1 MDPVTVAEPRRAPPV
16 VASAGAW
23 PGLQRRRRVLVG
35 SLSIAVFLIA
45 WEVVGSRTPVSRDL
59 ISHPT
64 KVLSVGATMVAS
76 GELGYHALVSLQ
88 EFVYGFAPAVGL
100 GLLIGLAVGQSR
112 RFRYL
117 CEPLLMALYTAPRIA
132 LIPVL
137 VIWLGVG
144 MASKVAAVF
153 LGGLL
158 PILVNTAA
166 GVQQLDPL
174 WVRAVRAYGATR
186 LQLLIK
192 VTLPGSL
199 PAVMAGIR
207 LGLGR
212 AIIGLVVG
220 EMYVSLAGIGRLVQD
235 YGQAGRTAE
244 LVVLVSLIALFG
256 FLLIQ
261 LVRRVETW
269 LGSWPREIEV

>member
-1 MDPVTVAEPRRAPPV
+1 M
-16 VASAGAW
+16 
-23 PGLQRRRRVLVG
+23 
-35 SLSIAVFLIA
+35 A
-45 WEVVGSRTPVSRDL
+45 WEVAGSRTSVSRDL

-64 KVLSVGATMVAS
+64 EVLSVGATMVAS
-76 GELGYHALVSLQ
+76 GELGHHALVSLQ

-186 LQLLIK
+186 LQLLVK

-261 LVRRVETW
+261 LVRRVEAW
-269 LGSWPREIEV
+269 LGGWPREIEV